1 MSAPLPG
8 PFRLTGRL
16 DGACPVLLASPHSG
30 RHLPA
35 DFLAGAR
42 LGPAALRRMED
53 AHVGHLLGPA
63 AAAGIP
69 LLEATHSR
77 AVLDL
82 NRGEDELDPA
92 MFAGT
97 VVRRPRLTERVRRGY
112 GLFPRVAAPGQ
123 PIHLARL
130 APELAARRIAAL
142 HAPWH
147 AAIAGGLEAA
157 RARHG
162 FAVLLDVHSMPRLE
176 GPAPAALV
184 LGDLNGRSAAPA
196 LVDWL
201 DRAFAAAGL
210 KVARNIPYAGGHT
223 TERHGAPLAGMHC
236 VQLEFDRSLYM
247 DPHSLELHDG
257 APGLSAM
264 VARVVAGLLQAL
276 PSLGLETGQALAAE

>member
-1 MSAPLPG
+1 MS
-8 PFRLTGRL
+8 PFVLTGRL
-16 DGACPVLLASPHSG
+16 DGAHPLVLASPHSG

-42 LGPAALRRMED
+42 VDAHALRRMED
-53 AHVGHLLGPA
+53 AHVGVLLGPA

-77 AVLDL
+77 AVIDL

-92 MFAGT
+92 MFAGQ
-97 VVRRPRLTERVRRGY
+97 VARRPRLTERVRRGY

-123 PIHLARL
+123 PIHLGRI

-147 AAIAGGLEAA
+147 AAIAGAMQAA

-176 GPAPAALV
+176 GPSPAELV

-201 DRAFAAAGL
+201 DRAFSHAGL
-210 KVARNIPYAGGHT
+210 KVARNVPYAGGHT
-223 TERHGAPLAGMHC
+223 TERHGAPLSGLHC

-247 DPHSLELHDG
+247 DPQSLDLHDG
-257 APGLSAM
+257 ARGLSATI
-264 VARVVAGLLQAL
+264 AGVVADLLRAL
-276 PSLGLETGQALAAE
+276 PMLGLGTGQALAAE

>member
-1 MSAPLPG
+1 MS
-8 PFRLTGRL
+8 PFVLTGRL
-16 DGACPVLLASPHSG
+16 DGAQPLLLASPHSG

-42 LGPAALRRMED
+42 VDVHALRRMED
-53 AHVGHLLGPA
+53 AHVGDLLAPA

-77 AVLDL
+77 AVIDL
-82 NRGEDELDPA
+82 NRGEDELDPV
-92 MFAGT
+92 MFAGA
-97 VVRRPRLTERVRRGY
+97 VVRNPRLTDRVRRGY

-123 PIHLARL
+123 PIHSGRI
-130 APELAARRIAAL
+130 APQVAARRIAAL
-142 HAPWH
+142 HVPWH
-147 AAIAGGLEAA
+147 GAISQGMQAA

-162 FAVLLDVHSMPRLE
+162 FAVLLDLHSMPRLD

-201 DRAFAAAGL
+201 DRAFSDAGL
-210 KVARNIPYAGGHT
+210 KVGRNVPYAGGHT
-223 TERHGAPLAGMHC
+223 TERHGAPSAGMHC

-247 DPHSLELHDG
+247 DQQSLALHDG
-257 APGLSAM
+257 AAALSGILVRLIPA
-264 VARVVAGLLQAL
+264 LLAAL
-276 PSLGLETGQALAAE
+276 PTLGLGGDHRLAAE